1 MDGPSALPVTS
12 HFLKPEQRVRLLR
25 STRKMEHLLGET
37 PLFIDT
43 SSPRTATFPVHES
56 RPRAYIYAPPR
67 SSSLG
72 IYTPDAESPHA
83 STSHISARPLLAVR
97 VPPAGSRDSH
107 LGSPFASPASISFPT
122 YPPKSPA
129 DELRNRR
136 TRKMARIV
144 RTLGENVPAEL
155 VFPAT
160 HAESPRRPSTLSKRR
175 STRLLRASSAAMRT
189 GRRDSLVVSEWRR
202 ETAPAVEWE
211 REREAPPVLEAE
223 PDSSDRD
230 SVSVYSALSGEPPL
244 GPAPEPVKFGARTAP
259 VVFEPLA
266 PTSSRSHASL
276 AFQPRAAGPSAAPT
290 DIGYDRGTHRREQ
303 GWSGEWVTMG
313 EGLQNMNEVA
323 SRLRDLRLK

>member
-83 STSHISARPLLAVR
+83 STSHISARPLLA
-97 VPPAGSRDSH
+97 
-107 LGSPFASPASISFPT
+107 
-122 YPPKSPA
+122 SPA

-155 VFPAT
+155 IFPAT
-160 HAESPRRPSTLSKRR
+160 HSDPPRRPSTLSKRR
-175 STRLLRASSAAMRT
+175 STRLMRASSAATRT
-189 GRRDSLVVSEWRR
+189 GRRDSLVESEWRR
-202 ETAPAVEWE
+202 ETAPAVDWNRERA
-211 REREAPPVLEAE
+211 REREAPPMPEEE

-244 GPAPEPVKFGARTAP
+244 APAPEPPKFGARTAP
-259 VVFEPLA
+259 VVFEPLG

-276 AFQPRAAGPSAAPT
+276 AFQPRAAGPSAAST

>member
-12 HFLKPEQRVRLLR
+12 HFLKPEQRF
-25 STRKMEHLLGET
+25 SKNC
-37 PLFIDT
+37 
-43 SSPRTATFPVHES
+43 
-56 RPRAYIYAPPR
+56 
-67 SSSLG
+67 
-72 IYTPDAESPHA
+72 
-83 STSHISARPLLAVR
+83 HISGARIPTSRLHLCSSTLVVSGDLHAGRRVTPCLHLPHPARPLLAGF
-97 VPPAGSRDSH
+97 PPRIALRIPRIDLLSH
-107 LGSPFASPASISFPT
+107 LPA
-122 YPPKSPA
+122 KVPA

-144 RTLGENVPAEL
+144 RTLGESVPAEL

-160 HAESPRRPSTLSKRR
+160 QADPPRRPSTLSKRR

-189 GRRDSLVVSEWRR
+189 GRRDSLVESEWRR

-211 REREAPPVLEAE
+211 REREAPPVPEAE

-244 GPAPEPVKFGARTAP
+244 GPAPEPAKFGARTAP